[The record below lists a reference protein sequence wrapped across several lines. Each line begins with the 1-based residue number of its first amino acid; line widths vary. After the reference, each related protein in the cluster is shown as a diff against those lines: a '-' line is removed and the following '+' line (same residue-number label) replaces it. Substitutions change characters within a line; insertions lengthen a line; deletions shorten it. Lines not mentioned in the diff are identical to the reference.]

1 MIRARRD
8 RSIPR
13 SPRRLAGRVLGT
25 TVMVVATL
33 VGLTVVVPT
42 LLGFHLYAITTGS
55 MTGTIDP
62 GSLALAREVPVGDLA
77 TGDVITYV
85 PPPGTGISQL
95 VTHRIADITEVDQV
109 GTTFTTK
116 GDANDTVDPWTF
128 QLEAPTQARVEASVP
143 LLGRPVLLLGDP
155 RNRLLAV
162 GVPALLIAALS
173 IRELIQVLR
182 RPRGVDESE
191 AAPAAARPGS
201 ALVGAPPA
209 ELIVLPE
216 MPGHVV
222 GLDAPAERVLVHGV
236 DAPGPRP

>member
-1 MIRARRD
+1 
-8 RSIPR
+8 
-13 SPRRLAGRVLGT
+13 
-25 TVMVVATL
+25 
-33 VGLTVVVPT
+33 
-42 LLGFHLYAITTGS
+42 
-55 MTGTIDP
+55 
-62 GSLALAREVPVGDLA
+62 
-77 TGDVITYV
+77 
-85 PPPGTGISQL
+85 
-95 VTHRIADITEVDQV
+95 
-109 GTTFTTK
+109 
-116 GDANDTVDPWTF
+116 
-128 QLEAPTQARVEASVP
+128 
-143 LLGRPVLLLGDP
+143 
-155 RNRLLAV
+155 V

-201 ALVGAPPA
+201 APVGAPPA